1 MRVLIAYDGSAGA
14 EQSLRLADS
23 IDWPAGSTIRIASV
37 IEPMLS
43 FVGAQMAGGFDIPPP
58 EVDAEMTAYQQ
69 EQLTKA
75 AQSLR
80 SDDRT
85 VEGIVLRGRPA
96 TALVDEATR
105 FGADLVMGGSRGH
118 GTISRLLLGSV
129 SAEVVD
135 RASCPVLISRAQ
147 SISRVIFATDGSDP
161 SAAAETLLSTW
172 PIFEHLPIDVVSV
185 AEVVQAWHT
194 GIAPTMY
201 REVIEAHAQD
211 LAEARVEHTRI
222 AEETTARL
230 RARGRQAE
238 AATRTGDAAAEII
251 AAVAGVGADLVV
263 MGSRGRT
270 GLASVVLGSVARNV
284 LHGSTASVLVVHE
297 SKAAEAQGSSD

>member
-1 MRVLIAYDGSAGA
+1 MRILIAYDGSAGA

-23 IDWPAGSTIRIASV
+23 IDWPAGSTIRIVAV
-37 IEPMLS
+37 IEPTLL
-43 FVGAQMAGGFDIPPP
+43 FVGTSFAGGIDVSPP
-58 EVDAEMTAYQQ
+58 EVDAQITAYQQ
-69 EQLTKA
+69 EQVTKA
-75 AQSLR
+75 VESLR
-80 SDDRT
+80 SADRT
-85 VEGIVLRGRPA
+85 VEGVVLRGRPA

-105 FGADLVMGGSRGH
+105 FGADLVIGGSRGH

-135 RASCPVLISRAQ
+135 HGPCPVLVSRTQ
-147 SISRVIFATDGSDP
+147 SISRAVFATDGSDP
-161 SAAAETLLSTW
+161 SAAAETVLSNW
-172 PIFEHLPIDVVSV
+172 PIFEGLPIHVVSV
-185 AEVVQAWHT
+185 ADVVAPWHT

-201 REVIEAHAQD
+201 REVIKAQAQD
-211 LAEARVEHTRI
+211 LDEARVEHTRI

-238 AATRTGDAAAEII
+238 AAIRTGDAAAEII
-251 AAVAGVGADLVV
+251 AAVADVGADLVV

-297 SKAAEAQGSSD
+297 SKAAEVLGSSD